1 MGTISWRSHDM
12 CTSDQDWD
20 NLEIL
25 HTGLSTC
32 GASCYPYKEV
42 QYLEQVR
49 YGADT
54 AKPVKPV

>member
-1 MGTISWRSHDM
+1 M